1 MKFKNFLKIYL
12 VVCNLLYSAV
22 IVDLD
27 SELKELSNEVILNL
41 DPEYPNFEQIK
52 RVLTEANKIQTL
64 DIANL
69 PREQREKIAETQIHL
84 VSFLMA
90 LKDKLITISKDLI
103 TISNNKTD
111 NLLQLFLQDIY
122 NNNQF
127 IKELYQRG
135 PSFINDDLEKIT
147 DSSLEIFAK
156 KLGINLVKTE
166 KKSLEVQTQEK
177 ENALLKEKFKAI
189 LLLIDQLNDDD
200 KTIKNDLLNIKFK
213 SPQDFEERLPELL
226 ADRLVELISIPN
238 IGNNRDWL
246 TQKIAK
252 DLTPDTKMGDFKEFI
267 GIITP
272 EQRIGRRLQQFL
284 LNLATKD
291 NLEKYKGLIKED
303 LEVKARNILLD
314 TNINENKYLNFI
326 NPDKN
331 KSLRNQFNVLQEAT
345 ETRHAA
351 ERAQLKK
358 RQELE
363 MQDAEANEALRIQHE
378 AEILALKEKHQQEV
392 SKIEHR

>member
-1 MKFKNFLKIYL
+1 
-12 VVCNLLYSAV
+12 
-22 IVDLD
+22 
-27 SELKELSNEVILNL
+27 
-41 DPEYPNFEQIK
+41 
-52 RVLTEANKIQTL
+52 
-64 DIANL
+64 
-69 PREQREKIAETQIHL
+69 
-84 VSFLMA
+84 
-90 LKDKLITISKDLI
+90 
-103 TISNNKTD
+103 
-111 NLLQLFLQDIY
+111 LQDIY

-156 KLGINLVKTE
+156 NLGINLVKTE
-166 KKSLEVQTQEK
+166 KKSLEVQTQEE

-189 LLLIDQLNDDD
+189 LLLINQLNDD
-200 KTIKNDLLNIKFK
+200 KTLKDDLLNTKFK